1 MASSK
6 VNVQQKLKNDMV
18 VFVECGDI
26 FSVKADV
33 LVYSSGSSKKNPGA
47 IARQLDIRGG
57 VSYRNALAKLHKTHK
72 FLAEGNVYELHPGDL
87 YIEFKSIYLA
97 VTTMYT
103 GRTSTDLSKWVE
115 KLKKLYSTI
124 LHKAEKSKI
133 QMITLP
139 ILGSGL
145 ANGPVDKCIKA
156 AIESFN
162 DFKRKHL
169 LFINIVS
176 NDYNT
181 YLKICDELKSRAP
194 VDTKITSSS
203 TSSKNSF
210 KKSFD
215 TDATHSIKQM
225 PGGRSYADV
234 TVSQKNDGSR
244 SQNIDDMQC
253 KTEKT
258 KTKRRISKERSKSP
272 NRQRTNESYEDVENN
287 RPSNIAQRKRRPNL
301 ADKISKKSDNVGS
314 STNGTTYRQDGL
326 KDKEEYP
333 PLKNGNS
340 DSPHDQFKFDEAR
353 KNRKTSRKSSEEYQN
368 DDDCGDTSYSSI
380 EDTVSDSIRKHK
392 HKESS
397 VDKICEHCRK
407 VNCGFSLSLTCGH
420 TVCGKCGGKN
430 EVCPS
435 IHLSTCEHCNKKF
448 TGPDCSLSCGH
459 RLCLKCGAANDVCPI
474 ARGKDPEYENT
485 LQREM
490 QNGSD
495 EEEDDIE
502 TCAICMDV
510 AYNPKCLSKCG
521 HVFCTDCIETCF
533 KLYKPVC
540 PTCGTT
546 YGILKGDQPTGV
558 MKITKSYRGVEGEE
572 NCGCY
577 EINYAFSSGVQDE
590 NHPNPGTRYLP
601 TSRTAYLPATTEGKN
616 VCKMLIVAFKR
627 KLIFTVGRSTTTGQE
642 NRITWN
648 DIHHKTSMSGGPTHF
663 GFPDPTYLNR
673 VKEELASKGIT
684 EDDIRDVRLRD
695 SEVIYA

>member
-57 VSYRNALAKLHKTHK
+57 VSYRDALAKLHKKHK
-72 FLAEGNVYELHPGDL
+72 FLVEGNIYELHPGDL
-87 YIEFKSIYLA
+87 YIEFNSIYLA

-115 KLKKLYSTI
+115 ELKKLYSTI
-124 LHKAEKSKI
+124 LHKAEKSKRK
-133 QMITLP
+133 MITLP

-162 DFKRKHL
+162 YFKRKHL

-272 NRQRTNESYEDVENN
+272 NCQRTNESYEDVENN
-287 RPSNIAQRKRRPNL
+287 R
-301 ADKISKKSDNVGS
+301 
-314 STNGTTYRQDGL
+314 
-326 KDKEEYP
+326 
-333 PLKNGNS
+333 
-340 DSPHDQFKFDEAR
+340 
-353 KNRKTSRKSSEEYQN
+353 
-368 DDDCGDTSYSSI
+368 
-380 EDTVSDSIRKHK
+380 
-392 HKESS
+392 
-397 VDKICEHCRK
+397 
-407 VNCGFSLSLTCGH
+407 
-420 TVCGKCGGKN
+420 
-430 EVCPS
+430 
-435 IHLSTCEHCNKKF
+435 
-448 TGPDCSLSCGH
+448 
-459 RLCLKCGAANDVCPI
+459 LCLKFGAANDVCPI

-558 MKITKSYRGVEGEE
+558 MKITKSKRGVEGEE

-601 TSRTAYLPATTEGKN
+601 TSRTAYLPATTKGKN
-616 VCKMLIVAFKR
+616 VCKMLIVAFMR

-642 NRITWN
+642 NRIMWN
-648 DIHHKTSMSGGPTHF
+648 DIRHKTSMSGGPM
-663 GFPDPTYLNR
+663 
-673 VKEELASKGIT
+673 
-684 EDDIRDVRLRD
+684 
-695 SEVIYA
+695 